1 MRPMAQS
8 TEPKRPLGRPE
19 VQPEDRL
26 QVVSIRLTGAQKAK
40 LERLGGSA
48 WVREKI
54 NRAKE
59 KK

>member
-1 MRPMAQS
+1 MTDAS
-8 TEPKRPLGRPE
+8 KRPPGRPE

-26 QVVSIRLTGAQKAK
+26 QVVSIRLTEAQKAK
-40 LERLGGSA
+40 LERLGGSV
-48 WVREKI
+48 WVRDKI